1 MSSHS
6 RPDRYTKKQVKR
18 GERTKLDELVLHE
31 PCLAQGQVFE
41 QATGLFDR
49 RHVHEED
56 GACLSLFDPPLVDLT
71 I

>member
-1 MSSHS
+1 
-6 RPDRYTKKQVKR
+6 
-18 GERTKLDELVLHE
+18 VLHE